1 MKKVPALSR
10 HLAPRPLAL
19 ACALTAVAP
28 WALAADSAPNV
39 EKCSREMGS
48 LAVAEPQSHV
58 LHSLSRYKLGSPSI
72 MLRMIVQESGCFA
85 VVERGVAMQNL
96 QQERALAA
104 GGQLQ
109 GDANIGGGQMQGA
122 DFVMTPAI
130 QFSDDTGG
138 MGGAIG
144 GLLGRA
150 GGMLGALGGLAG
162 GVQFKE
168 AETTILIADVRS
180 SIQVASA
187 EGKASKMNFSLGGW
201 GWGGLGWAAGGG
213 YSKTPEGKLLAASLL
228 DNYNKIVIAIRDKP
242 TLIRQT
248 SASSQ
253 NNAAQSTRAT
263 TSAAPA
269 RAPAPVMAAPA
280 MPMAMPAAAGGAALP
295 AGLSGAFSGQFTGGE
310 QGQFM
315 ITVSPT
321 GQLTGIGQLQSG
333 GNLNVAGMVAANGMI
348 MMGVV
353 GPNGQMQSQFQGFI
367 NPASGEIIGTWR
379 NNASNAQGTFN
390 GKRQ

>member
-1 MKKVPALSR
+1 MKIAPALSR
-10 HLAPRPLAL
+10 HPATRHATLAAALLAL
-19 ACALTAVAP
+19 AP
-28 WALAADSAPNV
+28 WALAADNAPTV
-39 EKCSREMGS
+39 EKCSKEMGS

-58 LHSLSRYKLGSPSI
+58 LHSLRGYGLGSPSI
-72 MLRMIVQESGCFA
+72 MLRMIAQESGCFA

-109 GDANIGGGQMQGA
+109 ADSNIGGGQLQGA
-122 DFVMTPAI
+122 DFVLTPAI
-130 QFSDDTGG
+130 QFTGDTGG
-138 MGGAIG
+138 MGGVVG
-144 GLLGRA
+144 GLGSLLGRA
-150 GGMLGALGGLAG
+150 GSMIGAIAG
-162 GVQFKE
+162 GVKFKE

-180 SIQVASA
+180 GIQVASA
-187 EGKASKMNFSLGGW
+187 EGKASKMDFSLGGW

-228 DNYNKIVIAIRDKP
+228 DNFNKIVIAIRDKP

-253 NNAAQSTRAT
+253 NNAAQSIRAT
-263 TSAAPA
+263 TPAAPA

-295 AGLSGAFSGQFTGGE
+295 AGLSGAFSGQFVGGE